1 MRKRI
6 ADVEARLPKQM
17 TDADYSA
24 MADAQVGADRVL
36 MMHGKRASRP
46 IDGENLIAYRRRL
59 AGDLKEFSP
68 AWKDINLNVISDEV
82 AFKNIEK
89 TIYADAVEAGLHPI
103 IDSADFLREIIEPDV
118 TGRKISTF
126 VGSPSAW
133 MSQFSSNRRKL
144 VGIRNSNN

>member
-36 MMHGKRASRP
+36 MMHGKRAPRP
-46 IDGENLIAYRRRL
+46 LDGENLAAYKRRL
-59 AGDLKEFSP
+59 AGDLKEYSP
-68 AWKDINLNVISDEV
+68 AWKDVNLSAIHDEA
-82 AFKNIEK
+82 AFSNIAR
-89 TIYADAVEAGLHPI
+89 TIYADAENAGLHPVI
-103 IDSADFLREIIEPDV
+103 ESADFLREIVEPDI

-133 MSQFSSNRRKL
+133 MSQFSTNRRKL
-144 VGIRNSNN
+144 TGIRNHS